1 MGFRPLGVWRCL
13 FNLFKGFPL
22 FNSFDTFSIFLP
34 FMLNHKLIA
43 GCMQFHHISPD
54 FLMINKCFCHSEVS
68 WSTWSILCALN
79 RISSICSMK
88 YRSRVEENLNW
99 GMLSVAPSKRLAP
112 AFVPLRLTILAAVC
126 QRTSCGVWGDC
137 VSRHWRHVMRIPSI
151 FQFGK
156 IWKSFPRYCAIL
168 LEDQVPCRGSWICD
182 MKEFA
187 LTIYR
192 SPKSKVT
199 GCAVGTCLYYADPS
213 PVQNHIFWGSSFH
226 RGPDPR
232 RGEVD
237 RISKAAKCQPS
248 VMEAWLRMFTNVAW
262 IWSKLLFRVLF
273 FGRLTWRIGGIWGE
287 IQYAIYHVA
296 YSSILWRFQIWFGKI
311 L

>member
-1 MGFRPLGVWRCL
+1 
-13 FNLFKGFPL
+13 
-22 FNSFDTFSIFLP
+22 
-34 FMLNHKLIA
+34 
-43 GCMQFHHISPD
+43 
-54 FLMINKCFCHSEVS
+54 MINPCFCHSEVS

-213 PVQNHIFWGSSFH
+213 PVQNHTILGLKLSPGAGSTTRGS
-226 RGPDPR
+226 GPDIQ
-232 RGEVD
+232 GGKV
-237 RISKAAKCQPS
+237 STKCHGSLVENVYKCRMNLIQTFVQSS
-248 VMEAWLRMFTNVAW
+248 V
-262 IWSKLLFRVLF
+262 FR
-273 FGRLTWRIGGIWGE
+273 
-287 IQYAIYHVA
+287 
-296 YSSILWRFQIWFGKI
+296 
-311 L
+311 